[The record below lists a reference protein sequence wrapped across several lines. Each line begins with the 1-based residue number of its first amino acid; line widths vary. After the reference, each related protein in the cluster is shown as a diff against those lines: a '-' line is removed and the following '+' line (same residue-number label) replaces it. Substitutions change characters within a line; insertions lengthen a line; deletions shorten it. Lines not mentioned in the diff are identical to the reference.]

1 MILHELDN
9 HPEVVGV
16 VFDGN
21 HLGLVPL
28 HVHKKRYCQSFEVF
42 ENPHDVGG
50 VLSVWVLAV
59 LVGQKKTSVGLFQ
72 LKWTLAILGNQ
83 LLAKRSY
90 TLLRQKLEEKKD
102 SFNLSPL

>member
-1 MILHELDN
+1 MYTY
-9 HPEVVGV
+9 
-16 VFDGN
+16 
-21 HLGLVPL
+21 
-28 HVHKKRYCQSFEVF
+28 RYLYIAKVLCF

-83 LLAKRSY
+83 LLVQRSY

>member
-1 MILHELDN
+1 MYTYICLYIAKVL
-9 HPEVVGV
+9 
-16 VFDGN
+16 
-21 HLGLVPL
+21 
-28 HVHKKRYCQSFEVF
+28 CFED
-42 ENPHDVGG
+42 PHDVSG

-72 LKWTLAILGNQ
+72 LKWTLTILGNQ

-90 TLLRQKLEEKKD
+90 TMLRQKLEEKKD